1 MATIEDL
8 DRHYNLFANAS
19 GPWDFFSGLS
29 NYFSYVLKTPEFR
42 RIVGR
47 EMQERN
53 EMLRKRD
60 RYEDRA
66 TRELNEAK
74 EKLLFVIEINK
85 IDVRGFDQATS
96 WIPNPA
102 GKDETILTRL
112 KLFEEGKISISGYYS
127 DNLENYIFDI
137 AANLLR
143 LGYEKEI
150 KEFIVSNEEYAR
162 YYAQINSNDGSD
174 LVLTGNIRGAFIFSK
189 TWPLRFQQDRAIE
202 RARKLESWGAFE
214 ALIELYKGR
223 GAALND
229 KNLSEIVND
238 ALNDKDYVFDVRD
251 AVNIAYAA
259 QDFKILMKGNTI
271 DEREMGFLKVS
282 KIRPLSAS
290 AHSYLLQNFISEPD
304 RRRSAAMTEAIKIK
318 REQIE
323 RSILKKTVERMEQFM
338 DRYEPTLE
346 RTDAFMSEHESE
358 QYKKEEAEKEE
369 KLEHIKK
376 EVEEIKREKNK
387 NDVTTKIEITNWPAE
402 RIKKADEGTPKR
414 GLKSIHLIGDSA
426 EPYKLI
432 SLVLDGNFKHPI
444 RFAVKNN
451 QKKETSIK
459 RLYDIAY
466 AHNVPGKK
474 VYYNENLASSIN
486 NDLFTKK
493 KEIADYMKSNE
504 LSKPQLVMK
513 SPDDDTLIL
522 KGVVLVETMR
532 PAQVQTQYRPLY
544 EAKT

>member
-8 DRHYNLFANAS
+8 DRHYNLFTNTS

-29 NYFSYVLKTPEFR
+29 NYVSYVLKTPEFR

-60 RYEDRA
+60 RYEDKA

-74 EKLLFVIEINK
+74 EKLLSVIEINK

-162 YYAQINSNDGSD
+162 YYAQINGNDGSG
-174 LVLTGNIRGAFIFSK
+174 LVLAGNTRGAFIFSK

-202 RARKLESWGAFE
+202 RSRKLEPWGAFE

-259 QDFKILMKGNTI
+259 QDFKIVMKSNSI

-318 REQIE
+318 REQLE
-323 RSILKKTVERMEQFM
+323 RSILNKTVERMEQFM
-338 DRYEPTLE
+338 DRYEPMLE
-346 RTDAFMSEHESE
+346 GVGAFMKEHESE
-358 QYKKEEAEKEE
+358 QFKREEAEKKE
-369 KLEHIKK
+369 KLEHITK
-376 EVEEIKREKNK
+376 EVEEITREKNK
-387 NDVTTKIEITNWPAE
+387 NDGITKIEITNWPAE
-402 RIKKADEGTPKR
+402 RTKKAEESGAKKS
-414 GLKSIHLIGDSA
+414 LQSIHLIGDSA
-426 EPYKLI
+426 EPYNLI
-432 SLVLDGNFKHPI
+432 SMVLDGDFRYPI
-444 RFAVKNN
+444 RFAVKNK
-451 QKKETSIK
+451 QKNETSIK
-459 RLYDIAY
+459 KLYDIAY
-466 AHNVPGKK
+466 QHNVPGKK
-474 VYYNENLASSIN
+474 VYYNENLANSIN

-493 KEIADYMKSNE
+493 KKVADYIKSNS

-513 SPDDDTLIL
+513 SPDGTLIL
-522 KGVVLVETMR
+522 KGDVLVEIMR
-532 PAQVQTQYRPLY
+532 PAQVRAQDRHLY